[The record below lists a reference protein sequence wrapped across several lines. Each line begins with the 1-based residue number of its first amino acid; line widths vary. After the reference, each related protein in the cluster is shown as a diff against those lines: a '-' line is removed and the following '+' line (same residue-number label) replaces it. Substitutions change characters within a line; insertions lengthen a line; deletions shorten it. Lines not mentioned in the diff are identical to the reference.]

1 MLGLAVS
8 LAAALPAVS
17 SPAPERV
24 ALTIYR
30 APYRGTRIPINLAA
44 PDGFAL
50 ITETRTVTL
59 PRGETM
65 LRFIGVADGIIPASA
80 IVIGLPGGTVE
91 KNRDARLLSP
101 ASLID
106 GTLGRQVTVRRTNL
120 ATGKV
125 TQESATIVAV
135 PDGGR
140 GGVVMRTTQGIETWR
155 CPGLPEKMVFDGVPN
170 GLSAKPVLSVTTRSP
185 RAGRVTVRLS
195 YLASGFDWNASYVAT
210 LTPGGTTLDLFAWT
224 TLANANAQSFPNAQ
238 VQVVAGR
245 LNQQRVQNLMMRAQS
260 LRLQCYPRGTTT
272 SDLPVIQPYQRP
284 AREMIEMSAMRM
296 DLRAPPAMA
305 VPAPPP
311 PPPPAPPPPPED
323 LGDLKLYRVPE
334 RVTVAANA
342 QKQVALLVQPRVA
355 FEKLYRVAF
364 QSWSNDVSAAAA
376 IVLRMKND
384 VKDGLG
390 VPLPTGTTTLYQAD
404 SQRRL
409 LLGMGAIRDVAK
421 GEPVR
426 IAAGVSE
433 QIVARQTIQGK
444 QRQITATNANPFP
457 APLEVAIGNAG
468 DPDYRDTSA
477 RLERIDGVQTWRVT
491 LPANGSAGLT
501 YTVADACRPGQ
512 LC

>member
-1 MLGLAVS
+1 MLALAVS

-30 APYRGTRIPINLAA
+30 APYRGTRTPINLAS

-50 ITETRTVTL
+50 ITETRTINL
-59 PRGETM
+59 PRGETT

-80 IVIGLPGGTVE
+80 IVTGLPGGTVE

-101 ASLID
+101 ASLVD

-125 TQESATIVAV
+125 TEDRATIVAV
-135 PDGGR
+135 PDDGR
-140 GGVVMRTTQGIETWR
+140 GGVIMRTTQGIETWR
-155 CPGLPEKMVFDGVPN
+155 CPGLPEKMVFDGVTN

-224 TLANANAQSFPNAQ
+224 TLANANAQSFRDAQ

-245 LNQQRVQNLMMRAQS
+245 LNQQRVQTLMTRAQS

-272 SDLPVIQPYQRP
+272 SDLPVIQPYQWP
-284 AREMIEMSAMRM
+284 AGEMIEVSAR
-296 DLRAPPAMA
+296 RAVYS

-311 PPPPAPPPPPED
+311 PAPPPPPPPPPPED

-342 QKQVALLVQPRVA
+342 QKQVALLMQPHVA
-355 FEKLYRVAF
+355 FEKIYRVAF
-364 QSWSNDVSAAAA
+364 PSWSNDVSAAAA

-404 SQRRL
+404 NQQRL

-433 QIVARQTIQGK
+433 QILARQTIQGK
-444 QRQITATNANPFP
+444 QRQITVTNANSFA

-468 DPDYRDTSA
+468 EPDYRDTSA
-477 RLERIDGVQTWRVT
+477 PLERIDGVQTWRAT
-491 LPANGSAGLT
+491 LPANGSAALT
-501 YTVADACRPGQ
+501 YTVPDR
-512 LC
+512 